1 MCDLGRGTYYII
13 KKSREKRIRHF
24 LRAKANVE
32 IMTSEYFKSLDY
44 LAQIR
49 YVEKLTIR
57 DEVLPDP
64 YSIGEES
71 WTDDMTQWPDLV
83 YGDLYSYLIETK
95 GPYTKEKLKAHKSLD
110 AYNYF
115 LQRSCPHCLLLWA
128 WESCHPKSFGEP
140 QSKDSRSSP

>member
-1 MCDLGRGTYYII
+1 MA
-13 KKSREKRIRHF
+13 HF
-24 LRAKANVE
+24 Q
-32 IMTSEYFKSLDY
+32 SEGKVP
-44 LAQIR
+44 R

-95 GPYTKEKLKAHKSLD
+95 GPYCNIGIVLNLLNTAHTTVH
-110 AYNYF
+110 
-115 LQRSCPHCLLLWA
+115 QLL
-128 WESCHPKSFGEP
+128 CNIN
-140 QSKDSRSSP
+140 